1 MTYVDGFL
9 LAVPK
14 ARFDDYKAM
23 AERACKV
30 WLEHGAL
37 SYVEASADDVPYGEL
52 TSFPRAVMAK
62 EDETV
67 VFAWVTYPSR
77 AERDRIMK
85 LVMEDPRL
93 QGEMESAPFD
103 GKRMIFGGFEAF
115 VEG

>member
-14 ARFDDYKAM
+14 AHLEDYKKM
-23 AERACKV
+23 ASKMSKV
-30 WLEHGAL
+30 WMDNGAL
-37 SYVEASADDVPYGEL
+37 SYVEAAADDVPYGEL

-67 VFAWVTYPSR
+67 IFSWITYKSR
-77 AERDRIMK
+77 ADRDRIMK
-85 LVMEDPRL
+85 IVMDDPTM
-93 QGEMESAPFD
+93 QAEFEKIPID

-115 VEG
+115 VEH